1 MKTQLWNTLIYLFSY
16 VALVGLSVWSIIG
29 LAGREPW

>member
-1 MKTQLWNTLIYLFSY
+1 MRTQIWSGLILLVSY

-29 LAGREPW
+29 LAERVPS